1 MGERLGGRER
11 EVVREVSYGGIS
23 LWSLGKQGFVLF
35 CLYPPTLEE
44 ASVRELRVLDLPA
57 LGLPTRPM
65 RGSRGMVDV
74 CQIWWEGGFVFRV
87 YIRRWGRY

>member
-1 MGERLGGRER
+1 MKLVGELGVSYGREIGRQRER

-23 LWSLGKQGFVLF
+23 LWSLGKQGYVLF

-74 CQIWWEGGFVFRV
+74 CQIW
-87 YIRRWGRY
+87 